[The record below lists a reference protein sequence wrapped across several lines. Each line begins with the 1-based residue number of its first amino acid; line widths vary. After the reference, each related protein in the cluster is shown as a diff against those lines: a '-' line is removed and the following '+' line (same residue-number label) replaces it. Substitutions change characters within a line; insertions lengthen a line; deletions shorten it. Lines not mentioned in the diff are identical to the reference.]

1 MIIFVA
7 SRKCY
12 GGKHENSNG
21 IPQEKVKVSKST
33 RLSPEAGG
41 KEITMECRNCDYYKA
56 KNCKHQCMF
65 LPDGMTCGD
74 CINIDWCSKVYGIK
88 HQYTSC
94 DFEPIRFKAKVKG
107 SAENG

>member
-1 MIIFVA
+1 MKVLIACEESQTVA
-7 SRKCY
+7 R
-12 GGKHENSNG
+12 GN
-21 IPQEKVKVSKST
+21 P
-33 RLSPEAGG
+33 GG

-88 HQYTSC
+88 PGYKSC
-94 DFEPIRFKAKVKG
+94 DFEPIRFKAKEKELNHG
-107 SAENG
+107 N